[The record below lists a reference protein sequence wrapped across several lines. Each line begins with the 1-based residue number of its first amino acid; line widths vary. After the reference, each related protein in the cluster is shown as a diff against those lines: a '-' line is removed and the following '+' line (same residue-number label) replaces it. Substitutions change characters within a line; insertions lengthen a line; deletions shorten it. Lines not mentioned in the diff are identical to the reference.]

1 MLWLPCPV
9 KGHLGTHWVGGWV
22 GLISGLDAVD
32 EKFCMS
38 SDPTLLPN
46 PYIDQVICAS
56 SLNYRYF
63 EIYLFCYNLVNVS
76 L

>member
-1 MLWLPCPV
+1 M
-9 KGHLGTHWVGGWV
+9 